1 MHIRHKPCPWLTLV
15 PIRRSS
21 IKAFVLP
28 LRRTRLLIRRLIGQY
43 LLDMHAVT
51 RDQLNE
57 ALDVQTTLQE
67 LGQYRSVGSIL
78 HDLGYI
84 SRRELDAAI
93 YRRQAE
99 LDAPAKQVSGRKETR
114 QE

>member
-1 MHIRHKPCPWLTLV
+1 MQIRHKTCPWLALV

-21 IKAFVLP
+21 MVAFIHP
-28 LRRTRLLIRRLIGQY
+28 LRRTRLFIRRLIGQY

-51 RDQLNE
+51 REQLNE

-78 HDLGYI
+78 RDLGYI
-84 SRRELDAAI
+84 SQGDLDAAI
-93 YRRQAE
+93 HRQQAE
-99 LDAPAKQVSGRKETR
+99 LD
-114 QE
+114 